1 LNPFNAIFSAF
12 LSLLV
17 AMPLCCCS
25 AKAGHLKEAAGCC
38 QTEQESGGSEH
49 DPKLCACESHD
60 AKDKLETVRLPDAG
74 ATDMI
79 APDSNPSLSPLLPSI
94 TVSSAARP
102 WIIDDPLGDVFARYS
117 RWII

>member
-1 LNPFNAIFSAF
+1 
-12 LSLLV
+12 
-17 AMPLCCCS
+17 MPLCCCS
-25 AKAGHLKEAAGCC
+25 AQAKDVQEERGCC

-60 AKDKLETVRLPDAG
+60 AKDKPETVRLPDAG
-74 ATDMI
+74 TMDMI
-79 APDSNPSLSPLLPSI
+79 APDSNPSLPPLSPII
-94 TVSSAARP
+94 TVRCAARP